1 MKNIIL
7 VLLVNILAIV
17 NSFASDQNSNINNVK
32 KSGSQNIL
40 FIGNSYLY
48 YNDSYIT
55 ILKGLLR
62 KDFQIMMEETASNL
76 QQLVVQD

>member
-17 NSFASDQNSNINNVK
+17 NSSASDQNLNTNNIK
-32 KSGSQNIL
+32 KSGLKIFYL
-40 FIGNSYLY
+40 LEIVTFIIMIV
-48 YNDSYIT
+48 YIT